1 MATCSP
7 KSAALR
13 TIAALRVIGIEKLT
27 LASFRNLGA
36 ENANDQ
42 VRRTP
47 WTRQVSIAVLPC
59 SSEFSTIVTSPLSRG
74 RVAFTAA
81 AISNASGGSGGLHE
95 KVRRQDMGRRKLV
108 NDSLKLKTILT
119 CSQIAIGLVWASGAY
134 AQSAEPAAVQD
145 AQIDAARDEIVVTAN
160 KREQSLS
167 DVGLTIAALS
177 GEQLQNQRISNV
189 ADLAIATPGLAFA
202 PTPNNTP
209 VYTLRGVGFYE
220 TSLAAYPDVSTYI
233 DQFPLPLPIMS
244 SLTAFDL
251 ERVEILKGPQGTLFG
266 NNATGGAINFIAAK
280 PTNEFAAGAELGYG
294 RFNTFEGSGYISGS
308 ITDTLR
314 GRFAVKAVRGDE
326 WQKSYARNDKL
337 GKTNN
342 IAARLLLDWD
352 PTENFKVSVN
362 LNAWRERSDP
372 QAPQAIAL
380 TPQNPAPPT
389 WPSLNYPLSP
399 QNARSADWNTGELRP
414 FADHKFKQA
423 ALRADYSFGT
433 LTLTSLTS
441 YIDME
446 YNNRT
451 EGGGTALY
459 DLDLG
464 KDQGDI
470 ESFSQ
475 ELRISN
481 DAASAFRWMIGAN
494 FEDTTVEQN
503 SGVYYGDTTSGFAN
517 NINFNGYSSTSK
529 MKNYAGFA
537 NAEYDVSD
545 QITLKAGIRYT
556 EAKRDF
562 TVIVRDDPTLF
573 VPPMINPATGQPF
586 FNLTNFFNFAY
597 GAIYGAGTVPT
608 IPPQGGITLDTRV
621 GPNGQPID
629 PSTYLTAGAYTN
641 KLNENSTSWRVG
653 VDYKPNDDLL
663 LYINVAKGY
672 KAGSF
677 PHLVGTIYTAY
688 NPVKQESLL
697 DYEAGFKAQL
707 MDGKLSID
715 GAAFFYDYKNKQLRA
730 KFVDPIFGALDLLV
744 NVPKSRI
751 KGAELNVS
759 ARPVRGLS
767 LSGSVTYLDATVR
780 RYEGVVGSTV
790 NTQGL
795 REPIIESFAG
805 VRLPFSPK
813 WQYTLRFDYDTPI
826 TDNLNVFFGAG
837 VSGQSKTSAVLTTL
851 GQPEELFD
859 LNARAL
865 VSGLLGVRAAD
876 DSWRVSVWGKNIFN
890 KYYWVNAV
898 QTYDTVVR
906 YTGRPAEYGVTLGLK
921 F

>member
-1 MATCSP
+1 MVNKSKLRVAATCSQFAIALGIASTAVAQTADP
-7 KSAALR
+7 ASKPVAAD
-13 TIAALRVIGIEKLT
+13 GY
-27 LASFRNLGA
+27 GA
-36 ENANDQ
+36 E
-42 VRRTP
+42 
-47 WTRQVSIAVLPC
+47 I
-59 SSEFSTIVTSPLSRG
+59 I
-74 RVAFTAA
+74 
-81 AISNASGGSGGLHE
+81 
-95 KVRRQDMGRRKLV
+95 
-108 NDSLKLKTILT
+108 
-119 CSQIAIGLVWASGAY
+119 
-134 AQSAEPAAVQD
+134 
-145 AQIDAARDEIVVTAN
+145 VTAN

-167 DVGLTIAALS
+167 DVGLTISALS
-177 GEQLQNQRISNV
+177 GEQLQKQRISNV
-189 ADLAIATPGLAFA
+189 ADLANATPGLAFA

-220 TSLAAYPDVSTYI
+220 TSLAAYPDVSSYI

-280 PTNEFAAGAELGYG
+280 PTQEFTAGAEFSYG
-294 RFNTFEGSGYISGS
+294 RFNTFEGSGYISGP

-352 PTENFKVSVN
+352 ATDDLKISVN
-362 LNAWRERSDP
+362 LNAWRDRSDP

-380 TPQNPAPPT
+380 SPQNAAPANR
-389 WPSLNYPLSP
+389 PSHNYPP
-399 QNARSADWNTGELRP
+399 GPRNARSADWNTGELRP
-414 FADHKFKQA
+414 FSDHRFKQG
-423 ALRADYSFGT
+423 ALRADYDFGGI
-433 LTLTSLTS
+433 TLTSLTS
-441 YIDME
+441 YVDMR

-451 EGGGTALY
+451 EGGGTALF

-464 KDQGDI
+464 RDQGDI

-475 ELRISN
+475 ELRLAN
-481 DAASAFRWMIGAN
+481 DPSSALRWMVGGN
-494 FEDTTVEQN
+494 FEDTKVYQN

-517 NINFNGYSSTSK
+517 GINYNGYTSTSK
-529 MKNYAGFA
+529 MKNYAVFG
-537 NAEYDVSD
+537 NAEFDITD
-545 QITLKAGIRYT
+545 QLTLKGGLRYT
-556 EAKRDF
+556 KAKRDF
-562 TVIVRDDPTLF
+562 NVIVRDDPTLF
-573 VPPMINPATGQPF
+573 VPPNINPATGQPY
-586 FNLTNFFNFAY
+586 FNLTDFFNGAY
-597 GAIYGAGTVPT
+597 GFIYGGAVPT
-608 IPPQGGITLDTRV
+608 IPAQGGITLDTRV
-621 GPNGQPID
+621 DANGNPID

-653 VDYKPNDDLL
+653 LDYKPTDDLL
-663 LYINVAKGY
+663 LYINIAKGY

-707 MDGKLSID
+707 LGGKVSID
-715 GAAFFYDYKNKQLRA
+715 GAAFMYDYKNKQLRA

-751 KGAELNVS
+751 KGAEMGIT

-767 LSGSVTYLDATVR
+767 LSASATYIDAKVR
-780 RYEGVVGSTV
+780 RYDGVVGSTL
-790 NTQGL
+790 NAQGL
-795 REPIIESFAG
+795 REPVIQSFKG

-813 WQYTLRFDYDTPI
+813 WQYAVRVDYDTPI
-826 TDNLNVFFGAG
+826 TSELNGFVG
-837 VSGQSKTSAVLTTL
+837 VGVTGQSKTSAVLTTL
-851 GQPEELFD
+851 GQPQELFD
-859 LNARAL
+859 LNSRRL
-865 VSGLLGVRAAD
+865 VNGLVGIRAAD
-876 DSWRVSVWGKNIFN
+876 DGWRFSVWGKNIFN

-906 YTGRPAEYGVTLGLK
+906 YTGRPAEYGVPHGLK